1 MTTFDERKAGFEAAF
16 AHDEEKHFQARMRRN
31 RFMAVWASGVKGD
44 TVEHA
49 RSFAL
54 ELIKK
59 DIRHIEDDDV
69 LHAVLEYLG
78 DAIDENKVEDKMKEM
93 MAEAMEQIT
102 SGI

>member
-1 MTTFDERKAGFEAAF
+1 MSIFDEREAGFEASF
-16 AHDEEKHFQARMRRN
+16 VHDEEKQFQARMRRN

-44 TVEHA
+44 TVEKA
-49 RSFAL
+49 RNFAL

-69 LHAVLEYLG
+69 LQAVLEYLG
-78 DAIDENKVEDKMKEM
+78 DAVDEKKVRHKMSEM
-93 MAEAMEQIT
+93 MAEAKEQIA

>member
-1 MTTFDERKAGFEAAF
+1 MSTFKEREAGFEAAF
-16 AHDEEKHFQARMRRN
+16 AHNEEKHFQARMRRN
-31 RFMAVWASGVKGD
+31 RFMAVWASGVKGN
-44 TVEHA
+44 TVEQA
-49 RSFAL
+49 RNFAL

-78 DAIDENKVEDKMKEM
+78 GTVDEEKVREKMVEM
-93 MAEAMEQIT
+93 MVEAKEQIA